1 MGSSKQ
7 FLIISLIAHL
17 VLFIVLAYV
26 VLPPVDR
33 FKEFLESLSVEF
45 VKLKPV
51 IREEN
56 PVRNRVEP
64 EKTGDPEPAQQ
75 EPKPPELDSF
85 SLAPGGSTSGQTR
98 LTSSEKVVS
107 IKSQAKKTG
116 MVLSQPSVTSDI
128 ILLPTDNKDDA
139 VLPDFLQ
146 DTGEIADSSGAMG
159 FSGPQ
164 VGPLGSRPGSRGL
177 TDQYVY
183 ILSSS
188 GTPSQP
194 RRGADEFSEIL
205 PELARGIVKR
215 TSQKKMDVVF
225 LIDTSGSMQD
235 NVRGVKDY
243 ISQFLKPLEGEGFD
257 VSLGLVEFA
266 DSAAWEAKVFGLT
279 RSQKKFGK
287 WLDKT
292 IFLGGGDIPE
302 SGYEALIAALEDIDF
317 RDDAQR
323 FFIFISDAPQHD
335 FDYDGMSRYTL
346 DRMIDRLNKEG
357 VTVDVVGANYLPVR
371 QLAWG
376 TGGQWKHI
384 PGGNPLID
392 VPQPIS
398 SMIRSS
404 LARSLPP
411 VPVEDKVTIEFNN
424 GIPDWVDLSYK
435 MLDPLGV
442 KRLGTLTYRI
452 APKGERKVEFSS
464 KIDFSTFKDQ
474 PGTYT
479 LIYRIRDS
487 MDNRDILRR
496 TVELRRY

>member
-1 MGSSKQ
+1 MKDSKQ

-26 VLPPVDR
+26 ALPPVDM
-33 FKEFLESLSVEF
+33 FKEFLESLSVDF

-56 PVRNRVEP
+56 PIRNRVDP

-75 EPKPPELDSF
+75 EPKPPELDTF
-85 SLAPGGSTSGQTR
+85 SLAPGGSTGGRAR

-116 MVLSQPSVTSDI
+116 MVLSQPPVTSKVV
-128 ILLPTDNKDDA
+128 LTDNKDDA
-139 VLPDFLQ
+139 ILPDFHQ

-215 TSQKKMDVVF
+215 TSQKKMDVIF

-243 ISQFLKPLEGEGFD
+243 ISQFLKPLEDEGFD
-257 VSLGLVEFA
+257 AALGLVEFA
-266 DSAAWEAKVFGLT
+266 DAAAWEAKVFGLT
-279 RSQKKFGK
+279 RNQDKFRK

-302 SGYEALIAALEDIDF
+302 SGYEALIAALEEIDF

-346 DRMIDRLNKEG
+346 DRIIDRLNKEG

-398 SMIRSS
+398 SMIQSS

-411 VPVEDKVTIEFNN
+411 VLVEDKVTIEFSD

-435 MLDPLGV
+435 MLDPLGI

-452 APKGERKVEFSS
+452 ATKGERKVEVSP

-496 TVELRRY
+496 TVELRSY

>member
-26 VLPPVDR
+26 VLPPVDM
-33 FKEFLESLSVEF
+33 FKEFLESLSVDF

-56 PVRNRVEP
+56 PVRNRVDP
-64 EKTGDPEPAQQ
+64 EKSGDPEPAQQ
-75 EPKPPELDSF
+75 ELKPPELETF
-85 SLAPGGSTSGQTR
+85 SLALGGSTGGR
-98 LTSSEKVVS
+98 ARFASSEKVVS
-107 IKSQAKKTG
+107 IKSQVKKTG
-116 MVLSQPSVTSDI
+116 MVLSQPPVTSKVV
-128 ILLPTDNKDDA
+128 LTENKDDA
-139 VLPDFLQ
+139 ILPDFHQ
-146 DTGEIADSSGAMG
+146 DTGEIAGSDGEMG
-159 FSGPQ
+159 FSSPQ
-164 VGPLGSRPGSRGL
+164 VGPLGSKPGSRGL

-215 TSQKKMDVVF
+215 TSQKKMDVIF

-243 ISQFLKPLEGEGFD
+243 ISQFLKPLEDEGFD
-257 VSLGLVEFA
+257 AALGLVEFA
-266 DSAAWEAKVFGLT
+266 DVAAWEAKVFGLT
-279 RSQKKFGK
+279 RSQKKFRK

-292 IFLGGGDIPE
+292 IFLGGADIPE
-302 SGYEALIAALEDIDF
+302 SGYEALIAALEEIDF

-335 FDYDGMSRYTL
+335 FDYDGRSRYTL

-398 SMIRSS
+398 SMIQSS

-442 KRLGTLTYRI
+442 KQLGTLTYRI
-452 APKGERKVEFSS
+452 ATKGERKVEFSP
-464 KIDFSTFKDQ
+464 KIDFSTFEDQ

-487 MDNRDILRR
+487 MGNRDILRR
-496 TVELRRY
+496 TVELSRY

>member
-1 MGSSKQ
+1 MRDSKQ

-17 VLFIVLAYV
+17 MLFIVLAYV
-26 VLPPVDR
+26 VLPPVDT
-33 FKEFLESLSVEF
+33 FKEFLESLSVDF

-51 IREEN
+51 VREEN
-56 PVRNRVEP
+56 PVRNRVDP
-64 EKTGDPEPAQQ
+64 EKTGDLEPAQQ
-75 EPKPPELDSF
+75 EPKPPELEAF
-85 SLAPGGSTSGQTR
+85 SLAPGDSTGGRAR

-116 MVLSQPSVTSDI
+116 MVLSQPPVTSDI

-139 VLPDFLQ
+139 VLPDFHQ

-215 TSQKKMDVVF
+215 TSQKKMDVIF

-235 NVRGVKDY
+235 NVCGVKDY
-243 ISQFLKPLEGEGFD
+243 ISQFLKPLEDEGFD
-257 VSLGLVEFA
+257 AALGLVEFA
-266 DSAAWEAKVFGLT
+266 DVAGWEAKVFGLT
-279 RSQKKFGK
+279 RNQDKFRK

-302 SGYEALIAALEDIDF
+302 SGYEALIAALEEIDF

-346 DRMIDRLNKEG
+346 DRIIDRLNKEG

-398 SMIRSS
+398 SMIQSS

-411 VPVEDKVTIEFNN
+411 VLVEDKVTIEFSDR
-424 GIPDWVDLSYK
+424 IPDWVDLSYK
-435 MLDPLGV
+435 MLDPLGI

-452 APKGERKVEFSS
+452 ATKGERKVGFSP
-464 KIDFSTFKDQ
+464 KIDFSTFEDQ

-487 MDNRDILRR
+487 MGNRDILRR
-496 TVELRRY
+496 TVELRRH

>member
-302 SGYEALIAALEDIDF
+302 SGYEALIAALENIDF

>member
-1 MGSSKQ
+1 MKDSKQ

-26 VLPPVDR
+26 VLPPVDM
-33 FKEFLESLSVEF
+33 FKEFLESLSVDF

-51 IREEN
+51 VREEN
-56 PVRNRVEP
+56 PARNRVDP
-64 EKTGDPEPAQQ
+64 EKTGDPEPARQ
-75 EPKPPELDSF
+75 EPKPPGLETF
-85 SLAPGGSTSGQTR
+85 SVAPGGATVGRARFS
-98 LTSSEKVVS
+98 SSEKVVS

-116 MVLSQPSVTSDI
+116 MVLSQPPVTSKV
-128 ILLPTDNKDDA
+128 ILDNNKDDA
-139 VLPDFLQ
+139 VLPDFQQ
-146 DTGEIADSSGAMG
+146 DTGEIADSGEGMG
-159 FSGPQ
+159 FSSPQ

-215 TSQKKMDVVF
+215 TTQKKMDVIF

-243 ISQFLKPLEGEGFD
+243 ISRFLRPLEDEGFD
-257 VSLGLVEFA
+257 AALGLVEFA
-266 DSAAWEAKVFGLT
+266 DVAAWEAKVFGLT
-279 RSQKKFGK
+279 RSQKQFRK

-302 SGYEALIAALEDIDF
+302 SGYEALIAALEEIDF

-346 DRMIDRLNKEG
+346 DRIIDKLNKEG

-398 SMIRSS
+398 SMIQSS
-404 LARSLPP
+404 LARSLSP

-435 MLDPLGV
+435 MLDPLGI

-452 APKGERKVEFSS
+452 APKGQREVEFSP

-487 MDNRDILRR
+487 MGNRDILRR